1 MITSRIVDRHLQVG
15 NSSYDSNFEFSLKD
29 DQIRLLPDQVLLFSD
44 HLGMRHHL
52 EMRPPFLSN
61 DIISFA
67 RSIPIN
73 LLVGPGGEMK
83 KILKDLAAQS
93 FTADFV
99 DRPKDGFFLPLEV
112 WMRTSSGIEWL
123 QRKIQALNQIEDY
136 WESIINLKQIRI
148 FLTDFCDGSNN
159 DYYAAYKIAILVTC
173 LVAFN
178 E

>member
-1 MITSRIVDRHLQVG
+1 
-15 NSSYDSNFEFSLKD
+15 
-29 DQIRLLPDQVLLFSD
+29 
-44 HLGMRHHL
+44 
-52 EMRPPFLSN
+52 
-61 DIISFA
+61 
-67 RSIPIN
+67 
-73 LLVGPGGEMK
+73 
-83 KILKDLAAQS
+83 
-93 FTADFV
+93 
-99 DRPKDGFFLPLEV
+99 
-112 WMRTSSGIEWL
+112 MRTSSGIEWL